1 MCPKIINRKKKRL
14 DIIYKTYDYMVI
26 KGLKNLSIDKLILY
40 LNLGKGTFYHYFSSK
55 DELIKEVFD
64 ELTKEYIKFNKDELS
79 KVSGLKNKLFILFE
93 IYIKETKPN
102 KEFLKLYNEYLLIY
116 IRKET
121 SEISTSN
128 KKFLVYVNSVL
139 KNIIQEAIDKK
150 QIKKESINLVIPIAT
165 TVDGMLLYSFLFE
178 DFNLSQELES
188 FFINLINII
197 EE

>member
-1 MCPKIINRKKKRL
+1 MCPKIINREKKRL

-79 KVSGLKNKLFILFE
+79 KVFGLKNKLFILFE